1 MIHIDASEL
10 NHRLLNDAI
19 HSAIENGERNIVLD
33 RVNGHRY
40 ICAGVKSDVGMKIHG
55 IPGNDLGAFMDGP
68 RIEVF
73 GNGQDAIANTMNSGR
88 IAIHGHAGDVLAYGM
103 RGGELLIRNDAGY
116 RVGIHMK
123 AFKDLVP
130 TIVIGGTVKDFLGEY
145 MAGGIIIVLALD
157 SGSVPP
163 AGFGVGS
170 GAHGGAIYIRGRLR
184 DEQLGKEIR
193 KVPFTKEDQL
203 ILKGKIGD
211 FCRNFNIPKLQTILK
226 SRFSKYVPLSHRPYG
241 KLYAY

>member
-1 MIHIDASEL
+1 M
-10 NHRLLNDAI
+10 NYRLLNEAI
-19 HSAIENGERNIVLD
+19 HRAIEHGEREIALD
-33 RVNGHRY
+33 HVNGHRY
-40 ICAGVKSDVGMKIHG
+40 ICAGVKNDVTMKIRG

-73 GNGQDAIANTMNSGR
+73 GNGQDAIANTMNKGR

-103 RGGELLIRNDAGY
+103 RGGELLIRDDAGY

-123 AFKDLVP
+123 AFRDLVP
-130 TIVIGGTVKDFLGEY
+130 TIIIGGTVKDFLGEY
-145 MAGGIIIVLALD
+145 MAGGIIVVLALD
-157 SGSVPP
+157 GGGGQPT
-163 AGFGVGS
+163 GFGVGS
-170 GAHGGAIYIRGRLR
+170 GAHGGAIYVRGKLD

-193 KVPFTKEDQL
+193 KVSLTKEDHSLLQN
-203 ILKGKIGD
+203 KIGD
-211 FCRNFNIPKLQTILK
+211 FCKTFGIAEAQSILR